1 MTNRD
6 ETTSA
11 KTGRP
16 VTLSVCMIVKN
27 EELLLGRCLASVRA
41 LADEII
47 LVDTGSTDRTVE
59 IAQEYGCRVFR
70 HPWQGDFSAARNES
84 LRRAQGDWI
93 IVIDADEELPSDQ
106 IEKVRAAIARPDAGI
121 ISFLVYNTSPESGRR
136 SSFLPSVRLFRRD
149 LGLCYQGIVHNRL
162 ALPSDVPVVRTG
174 ITLLHFGY
182 NLPPERLKE
191 KQDRTRALLEK
202 QLEENPDDVYANFNL
217 AQVILSSPGEIDRT
231 GYERVIDHAGRVI
244 DHPDGDS
251 TGYAGY
257 RLMAYHQTATAL
269 GALGRYDEAA
279 QYCRTAVEIRPD
291 YVDAHL
297 TLANI
302 YLAAGD
308 WDGAKHRFEEYL
320 ALVDQYRPERETGD
334 IILHHL
340 DSRHT
345 AWYGLGTIA
354 RHEGDIEAAIE
365 YYRKALEGGNL
376 KRDDRYQLGVLLLL
390 RGELSRAAEMFEED
404 VKVRPEAAETHIALA
419 RTLELQGEGEQ
430 AVACLKNAADHV
442 PDNAPL
448 RLALATALIKSGRLD
463 DGLNNLGKV
472 CTVAGDDP
480 KVQFAVAGRYFD
492 VGDFGRAASCYR
504 RALDLRADWPQA
516 KINLGNCL
524 FKLGDFDQACAVYEE
539 VLDTAPDWELA
550 RRNLGLAY
558 ARAGKYDKALVA
570 LATYSKQAFDD
581 AEIHQVIG
589 DIFSTV
595 GRHEEA
601 ISAYERFLSQRPG
614 AWACLFRLAESY
626 RLLGHSEAA
635 TAGYKHVLRLN
646 PECKPARE
654 RLASASATS

>member
-6 ETTSA
+6 EITSA
-11 KTGRP
+11 KTGKP

-27 EELLLGRCLASVRA
+27 EELLMGRCLTSVRV
-41 LADEII
+41 LADEIV

-59 IAQEYGCRVFR
+59 IAQEYGCRIFR

-84 LRRAQGDWI
+84 LRHAQGDWI
-93 IVIDADEELPSDQ
+93 FVIDADEELPSDQ
-106 IEKVRAAIARPDAGI
+106 IGEIKAVIARPDAGI
-121 ISFLVYNTSPESGRR
+121 ISVSVYNTSPETGRR

-149 LGLCYQGIVHNRL
+149 FGLCYQGIVHNRL
-162 ALPSDVPVVRTG
+162 ALPADVPVVRTG

-182 NLPPERLKE
+182 DLPPERLKE
-191 KQDRTRALLEK
+191 KQNRTRALLEK
-202 QLEENPDDVYANFNL
+202 QLEEHPDDVYANFNL
-217 AQVILSSPGEIDRT
+217 AQLLLSSPEEIDRAV
-231 GYERVIDHAGRVI
+231 YKLVIDHAGRVI
-244 DHPDGDS
+244 NHPDPES
-251 TGYAGY
+251 TGYTGY
-257 RLMAYHQTATAL
+257 RLMAYHQAAIAL
-269 GALGRYDEAA
+269 GVLGRYDEAA
-279 QYCRTAVEIRPD
+279 RYCHAALEIKPD

-302 YLAAGD
+302 HLAAGE
-308 WDGAKHRFEEYL
+308 WDGAKRQFEKYL
-320 ALVDQYRPERETGD
+320 TLVDQYRPERETGD

-365 YYRKALEGGNL
+365 YYGKALDGGNSYL
-376 KRDDRYQLGVLLLL
+376 DVRYQQGILYLQ

-404 VKVRPEAAETHIALA
+404 VKVRPQAAETHIALA

-430 AVACLKNAADHV
+430 AVACLKKAANHV
-442 PDNAPL
+442 PDNASL

-463 DGLNNLGKV
+463 DGLDNLGKAS
-472 CTVAGDDP
+472 TVARDDP

-492 VGDFGRAASCYR
+492 AGDFGRAASCYR
-504 RALDLRADWPQA
+504 RALNLKADWSQA

-539 VLDTAPDWELA
+539 VLETSSDWELA

-558 ARAGKYDKALVA
+558 ARAGKYDKALAA
-570 LATYSKQAFDD
+570 LEIYSKQASDD

-601 ISAYERFLSQRPG
+601 IGAYERFLSRRPG

-626 RLLGHSEAA
+626 RILGHSEAA
-635 TAGYKHVLRLN
+635 AAGYKHVLTLN
-646 PECKPARE
+646 PDCEPARE
-654 RLASASATS
+654 RLASALS